1 ISGGAFMY
9 VNAEGCSALS
19 VVNAENCADLE
30 TLLCGS
36 CSISELYLAGCTS
49 LKILDFSL
57 NAIRKFDARGFTAL
71 ETLEC
76 EGQTITG
83 QVLTKSFAFRDFLN
97 DSDDE
102 NVNNITGFN
111 ASGQEIDAVYDEATG
126 LLTFTQLPYR
136 ITYNY
141 MTLDTLSMD
150 VTVYGETAPAL
161 SGSSF
166 TINGTVGTAISA
178 LTITASSGDNLV
190 WTTSGSLPSGLSGAA
205 ASDGMSYTISGT
217 PNSAGTFTYTVTAS
231 NSAGSADAVVN
242 VNIAAAP
249 VTPEPEPE
257 PEPEPVISPDVEP
270 ESGDVEPVSG
280 DVEPVSGDVE
290 PVSGDVEPVSG
301 DVEPVSGDVEP
312 VSGDV
317 EPVSGDVEPVSGDIE
332 PVSGDIEP
340 VSGDIEPEPTP
351 GDESEDVR
359 PTPTPTPTPSDNS
372 GDIESEPTPTP
383 SDNSG
388 DIEPEPTPTPND
400 DSGDIEPEPTPTS
413 GDDEPEVEPVSAE
426 IEKPAVDVTSRSVIN
441 TITEIF
447 RAISQTVSNLINGGT
462 EIAELPEEA
471 SGSERTIDDL
481 SDEDLA
487 AIPEGQTPA
496 VIIPIIVVDAAK
508 IYVFGV
514 AIPNLQP
521 GAPIFWNPM
530 AQSLTAAGIFSAAD
544 YDNTSAYTF
553 LDDDGHETAVVPANQ
568 HINVAAYLEPG
579 KTYAPIITTAA
590 SSSGNNGNG
599 DNNNSEGSDE
609 TAHVGSSGGGCYS
622 GMSLI
627 ASVIACG
634 MFLLKRKQS

>member
-1 ISGGAFMY
+1 M
-9 VNAEGCSALS
+9 
-19 VVNAENCADLE
+19 
-30 TLLCGS
+30 
-36 CSISELYLAGCTS
+36 
-49 LKILDFSL
+49 
-57 NAIRKFDARGFTAL
+57 
-71 ETLEC
+71 
-76 EGQTITG
+76 
-83 QVLTKSFAFRDFLN
+83 
-97 DSDDE
+97 
-102 NVNNITGFN
+102 
-111 ASGQEIDAVYDEATG
+111 
-126 LLTFTQLPYR
+126 
-136 ITYNY
+136 
-141 MTLDTLSMD
+141 
-150 VTVYGETAPAL
+150 
-161 SGSSF
+161 
-166 TINGTVGTAISA
+166 
-178 LTITASSGDNLV
+178 
-190 WTTSGSLPSGLSGAA
+190 
-205 ASDGMSYTISGT
+205 
-217 PNSAGTFTYTVTAS
+217 
-231 NSAGSADAVVN
+231 
-242 VNIAAAP
+242 
-249 VTPEPEPE
+249 
-257 PEPEPVISPDVEP
+257 
-270 ESGDVEPVSG
+270 
-280 DVEPVSGDVE
+280 
-290 PVSGDVEPVSG
+290 
-301 DVEPVSGDVEP
+301 
-312 VSGDV
+312 
-317 EPVSGDVEPVSGDIE
+317 SGDITPE
-332 PVSGDIEP
+332 
-340 VSGDIEPEPTP
+340 SGDIEPEPTP

-372 GDIESEPTPTP
+372 GDIEPEPTPTP